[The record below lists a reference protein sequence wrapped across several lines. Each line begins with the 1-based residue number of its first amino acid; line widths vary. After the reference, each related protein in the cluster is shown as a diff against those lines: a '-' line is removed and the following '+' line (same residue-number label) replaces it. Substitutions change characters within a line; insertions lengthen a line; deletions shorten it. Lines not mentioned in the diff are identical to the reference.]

1 MAQNYTKVGWKDH
14 ILDGTKVLQ
23 QGTPVSASNL
33 NKMDAGIEL
42 AHQKLEG
49 SNRQTQAISHGLQVL
64 NGDVNAPISLQMEG
78 RTLTPLQNS
87 VLEAGKYYL
96 QADKKTWFAVNGT
109 GFKGIQKF
117 TGLSGNV
124 NLTRIVNFESKI
136 PGSTLENP
144 HIAKRTAGGQSGS
157 TTLQTP
163 SSIPNEFAVAD
174 LNGITKLDG
183 TGILLSANNNGAIT
197 QMVFSFNIIEEI
209 ERNIGRIP
217 GNTLAQ
223 KVVWA
228 KDNIN
233 KFTWYWHGYGSGPA
247 GNKATVNLWYADS
260 AKWAEDAWG
269 QKKTNTSSAISAVT
283 NFQLASEVPKIIDSN
298 GFYHLV
304 AYADASDGVTSSV
317 LVTDYVE
324 LQIELKTT
332 ATLHAP
338 RVPLYEVTKEHYDA
352 ALVTWNEDEVMR
364 RYPMVEGV
372 QHIQNP
378 FIIAEGENLLP
389 PFSDWIIATGVN
401 LLSAY
406 EVGYSASTSLST
418 MIFVNVL
425 PNTTYTIS
433 LEGNGRLYFVERDAA
448 NNADITS
455 TGKSI
460 EPKAGARVSLTFTTT
475 ANAKIL
481 RLSATNIGSGDF
493 NHKNPMLTLGNVDKP
508 FVPRNPSNLFV
519 ETKLGAIGT
528 AKDLLFD
535 QDGKLMVRK
544 TIEKDI
550 ALDGSKAWLYHSSQN
565 GNVTAKIF
573 TLAVN
578 LPVSRSSV
586 LTKYNGKLMT
596 INSVVNDADTYNG
609 LNATGDIYLTTS
621 YDDMGLTL
629 TTYAPTNDEVK
640 AYFNGWKA
648 KTVDTNGKPTAWK
661 SIADGTDA
669 PTQTVAYV
677 SANKATGYTP
687 YMLSYVL
694 ATPIILEVKYEGAIS
709 VNGLTQVEVGSGV
722 IIREKVV
729 PYKSST
735 TYEINFTT
743 VQKLANKAEK
753 ILAVYRNGKID
764 NVWSFRTDV
773 NAYGKMRAVAF
784 TPETVDPTAE
794 YTVSYAVFDRQQYT
808 ANALVASA
816 TYANSIRTAL
826 DDNIKATEDNKR
838 EISINALQ
846 IYNMMVRMKAGGI

>member
-1 MAQNYTKVGWKDH
+1 MAQAYKRVEWKDH
-14 ILDGTKVLQ
+14 VVDGTKIIQ
-23 QGTPVSASNL
+23 QGTPASASNL
-33 NKMDAGIEL
+33 NKMDVGIEL

-49 SNRQTQAISHGLQVL
+49 ANRQTQAISHGLQVL
-64 NGDVNAPISLQMEG
+64 NGDVNAQVSLQMEG

-109 GFKGIQKF
+109 GFKGIQKL

-124 NLTRIVNFESKI
+124 NLTRIANYEGKVV
-136 PGSTLENP
+136 GSTLENP
-144 HIAKRTAGGQSGS
+144 HITKRSAGGQAGFTNLRPPTDFINELEGS
-157 TTLQTP
+157 NYAL
-163 SSIPNEFAVAD
+163 IA
-174 LNGITKLDG
+174 
-183 TGILLSANNNGAIT
+183 SANGQVQTLSCENVGGIA
-197 QMVFSFNIIEEI
+197 QLLYSFNLIEEV
-209 ERNIGRIP
+209 ERNLGRIP

-223 KVVWA
+223 KVQWL
-228 KDNIN
+228 KENIGTIN
-233 KFTWYWHGYGSGPA
+233 FLWTGYGSSPA
-247 GNKATVNLWYADS
+247 GNKATTARYQSNQWVLNSAGFNNTASSPAQNKSTIGDS
-260 AKWAEDAWG
+260 AGLSATIQADGWVHFLSYAEPATAG
-269 QKKTNTSSAISAVT
+269 GSSAIY
-283 NFQLASEVPKIIDSN
+283 PD
-298 GFYHLV
+298 
-304 AYADASDGVTSSV
+304 YA
-317 LVTDYVE
+317 E
-324 LQIELKTT
+324 IQIELKVT

-372 QHIQNP
+372 QHVQNP
-378 FIIAEGENLLP
+378 YLIAEGDNLLP
-389 PFSDWIIATGVN
+389 PFSDWILATGVN

-406 EVGYSASTSLST
+406 EVGYSATASLST

-460 EPKAGARVSLTFTTT
+460 EPKGGARVSLTFTTT
-475 ANAKIL
+475 ATAKIL

-573 TLAVN
+573 ALAAN
-578 LPVSRSSV
+578 LPVSRSSL

-621 YDDMGLTL
+621 YDEMGLTI

-640 AYFNGWKA
+640 AYFNGWKV

-661 SIADGTDA
+661 SIVDGTDA

-677 SANKATGYTP
+677 STNKATGYIP
-687 YMLSYVL
+687 YTLSYVL
-694 ATPIILEVKYEGAIS
+694 ATPVLLEVKYEGAIS

-722 IIREKVV
+722 IVREKVV

-764 NVWSFRTDV
+764 NAWSFRTDV

-784 TPETVDPTAE
+784 IPENVDPTAE
-794 YTVSYAVFDRQQYT
+794 YTVSYAVFDRQQFT
-808 ANALVASA
+808 SNPLVATA
-816 TYANSIRTAL
+816 TFANSIRTAL

-846 IYNMMVRMKAGGI
+846 IYNMLVRLKAGGL